1 MNKYVAFLRAINVGG
16 TSIIKMSDLKKMFES
31 FGLHNVQTYIQSG
44 NVIFEAEEK
53 DASVL
58 EEQIERQLEKA
69 WGKKIQLFVRT
80 IREVTAIVKTCPF
93 DPKEGET
100 TYVVILDEKPSKKNI
115 DALLAYRN
123 EFDDFAVK
131 GKEVYQLRRSREQTM
146 FVNRSVEQVVGVPGT
161 SRNLTTMKK
170 LAEKYA

>member
-1 MNKYVAFLRAINVGG
+1 MNKYIAFLRAINVGG

-31 FGLHNVQTYIQSG
+31 FGLENVQTYIQTG
-44 NVIFEAEEK
+44 NVIFESEEK
-53 DASVL
+53 DAAVL

-80 IREVTAIVKTCPF
+80 IREVTAIAKTCPF

-100 TYVVILDEKPSKKNI
+100 VFVVILDEKPGKKNI
-115 DALLAYRN
+115 EALLAFRN

-131 GKEVYQLRRSREQTM
+131 GKEAYHLRCSREQTK
-146 FVNRSVEQVVGVPGT
+146 FVNRSVEQVIGVPGT